1 MPQPDTLEEQFDES
15 HNCLMHA
22 GAKWTGQPYV
32 FLDDEGVEIA
42 AGDSDRPDRGISVS
56 HKFGTQIT
64 GPMSFAEMPE
74 NISFGC
80 GYWRLNPLVL
90 TCIGSSS
97 AMPIPMLVY
106 GSPRILSAAK
116 DMTSI
121 GAGIGV

>member
-1 MPQPDTLEEQFDES
+1 
-15 HNCLMHA
+15 
-22 GAKWTGQPYV
+22 
-32 FLDDEGVEIA
+32 
-42 AGDSDRPDRGISVS
+42 
-56 HKFGTQIT
+56 
-64 GPMSFAEMPE
+64 MPE